1 MSQENVEIV
10 RALHESFA
18 NGDNESPFEV
28 YDPAIEWDMSRAPLP
43 GEESV
48 FQGHEGVRAYWRAW
62 LAAWEFVDAPIEQFV
77 DAPIERLVDAGDQVV
92 SLFGQSKL
100 RGKVSG
106 VDVEMAPWAQV
117 WTLRNRAVVR
127 MRVYPDHAGALEA
140 AGLRE

>member
-10 RALHESFA
+10 RGLHESFA
-18 NGDNESPFEV
+18 NGDNESPFAV

-48 FQGHEGVRAYWRAW
+48 FHGHEGVRAYWRAW
-62 LAAWEFVDAPIEQFV
+62 LAAWEFVDAPIE
-77 DAPIERLVDAGDQVV
+77 RLVDAEDQVV

-127 MRVYPDHAGALEA
+127 MRIYPEHAGALEA
-140 AGLRE
+140 VGLRE